1 MAAQVS
7 DSVALTVWMFVA
19 VLQSSFKQK
28 KLATS
33 NNLDLN
39 LVDYTAREALQ
50 QMVKR
55 RKI

>member
-1 MAAQVS
+1 
-7 DSVALTVWMFVA
+7 MFVA